1 MIRVTPRTFPLF
13 YQIQILL
20 GGIYISL
27 GFGLLIFASI
37 SFLIFNE
44 KLDYESVV
52 YSTVTVA
59 FLGSVLIIYSLVKN
73 HKKIKLLTWGLVIF
87 GKLESKDRGYREM
100 TGNFN
105 FACII
110 SYVYRLK
117 SYMKT
122 LQIREAYEMEEGD
135 FFILIIDEE
144 HPESVICL
152 EQFSE
157 SFRQYFKRKYQFSI
171 KEAERK
177 LDQS

>member
-1 MIRVTPRTFPLF
+1 MIRETPRTFPIF

-27 GFGLLIFASI
+27 GFGLLIFAGI

-44 KLDYESVV
+44 KLDYETLA

-59 FLGSVLIIYSLVKN
+59 FLGSVIIFYSLTKN
-73 HKKIKLLTWGLVIF
+73 YRKIKLLTWGHVIF
-87 GKLESKDRGYREM
+87 GKLESKDQGYREM

-110 SYVYRLK
+110 SYVFRLK
-117 SYMKT
+117 SYTKT
-122 LQIREAYEMEEGD
+122 FQIREAYEMEEGD

-144 HPESVICL
+144 HPERVICL
-152 EQFSE
+152 EQVSE
-157 SFRQYFKRKYQFSI
+157 SFRQFFKKKYQVSI